1 VVLSST
7 KTLVSTK
14 ASLVIV
20 VVASPVVIIIIVV
33 VVELL
38 LLLLMIVVVNNVQII
53 PFIHDI
59 VHVVI
64 AATRLPIELHEV
76 CVVVVVAMVVCRL
89 RFDVLEL
96 WGSPDIVIILV
107 IVVLVIEMRDIAG
120 GIRIVVGDSWWGAV
134 AVVVELGDI
143 VRLVVIVV
151 GISIIV
157 VVL

>member
-1 VVLSST
+1 M
-7 KTLVSTK
+7 
-14 ASLVIV
+14 
-20 VVASPVVIIIIVV
+20 ASPVVIIIIVV

-38 LLLLMIVVVNNVQII
+38 LLLLVIVVVNNVQII

-64 AATRLPIELHEV
+64 ATTRLPIELHEV
-76 CVVVVVAMVVCRL
+76 CVVVVVVAMVVCGL

-96 WGSPDIVIILV
+96 WGSPDITIILV
-107 IVVLVIEMRDIAG
+107 IVVLVVEMRDIAG